1 MSFQMV
7 DYFVESVEDG
17 LRLSKRIYFGKDR
30 SVSPPRPASMDKSLH
45 QTYLPT
51 APMVYAVVSD
61 PAIVDNPDLPSY
73 QPYVHGKCD
82 PPALIPLQMNGIAV
96 EADCYLGTA
105 FVTVSGSWRVHCI
118 MGSRNCDCRLAIPM
132 SERGSVL
139 GVEVDVIRKS
149 YRTQLIK
156 MEENM
161 DIVKVSKVKDGG
173 FLKPHIFTMTI
184 PEIDGG
190 SNLSIKFSWSQKLLY
205 NDGQFSLNIPFSFP
219 EYVSP
224 AGKKIPKREKIQLN
238 VNAGSEME
246 VLCRTSS
253 HPLKEIR
260 RQAGRLGFSYEADVL
275 AWSSVDFTF
284 SYMICSS
291 GIHGSLLLQPPLIN
305 DFDQREMF
313 FFYLFPGNDQN
324 RKVFRKAVVF
334 VVDISG
340 SMQGRPLESVKNGL
354 CASLSE
360 LNPEDSFNIIAF
372 NGETYLFSPSM
383 EMATKEAIQNASQWI
398 SVKFVAGGGT
408 SILLPLNQAIE
419 MLSKTCDS
427 IPLIFLITDG
437 SVEDE
442 RHICEVM
449 KTKLKNRGSMSPRIS
464 TFGIG
469 AYCNHYFLQMLA
481 LIGRGHY
488 DAAYDIDLIYAQLQ
502 KLLGTASSII
512 LANISI
518 DALEQLDGLEVSA
531 KNQIDLLTTQAWFSE
546 SKPIEEKVAK
556 MSLRI
561 GFPSEY
567 TRMVLLQT
575 EIGKKVTESFGSE
588 EILNKIDL
596 AKLVKSKGY
605 DITLLPSLGMG
616 FGNLAATADN
626 TPLEPGEI
634 SIEPV
639 EIFVKAASNCCGKLA
654 NDCCCLCCIRA
665 CSKVN
670 NECATVLLQ
679 LGAAL
684 SYLGCFICCSGN
696 D

>member
-324 RKVFRKAVVF
+324 RK
-334 VVDISG
+334 
-340 SMQGRPLESVKNGL
+340 
-354 CASLSE
+354 
-360 LNPEDSFNIIAF
+360 
-372 NGETYLFSPSM
+372 
-383 EMATKEAIQNASQWI
+383 
-398 SVKFVAGGGT
+398 
-408 SILLPLNQAIE
+408 AIE

-518 DALEQLDGLEVSA
+518 DALEQLDGLEVYPYHLPDLLSGCPLIVSGRYQGSFPHPVKVRGILGDMSSFTIDLKVQKSKDIPLDKVSA

>member
-518 DALEQLDGLEVSA
+518 DALEQLDGLEVYPYHLPDLLSGCPLIVSGRYQGSFPHPV
-531 KNQIDLLTTQAWFSE
+531 KVRGILGDMSSFTIDLKVQK
-546 SKPIEEKVAK
+546 SKDIPLDKVRFL
-556 MSLRI
+556 LRI
-561 GFPSEY
+561 KLIYS
-567 TRMVLLQT
+567 LL
-575 EIGKKVTESFGSE
+575 KHGSQRA
-588 EILNKIDL
+588 N
-596 AKLVKSKGY
+596 
-605 DITLLPSLGMG
+605 LL
-616 FGNLAATADN
+616 
-626 TPLEPGEI
+626 
-634 SIEPV
+634 
-639 EIFVKAASNCCGKLA
+639 K
-654 NDCCCLCCIRA
+654 RR
-665 CSKVN
+665 
-670 NECATVLLQ
+670 LQ
-679 LGAAL
+679 K
-684 SYLGCFICCSGN
+684 
-696 D
+696 